1 MIDDVVPDSTQIL
14 HQLCLAGLSIK
25 VGNTS
30 VEVIGTDGMAHRF
43 VLVAELMTVLIMILP
58 VGDTVADGD
67 EAFGQF

>member
-14 HQLCLAGLSIK
+14 HQLCLARLSIK

-30 VEVIGTDGMAHRF
+30 VEVIGTDGMSHRF
-43 VLVAELMTVLIMILP
+43 VLVAELMTVLIMILT

-67 EAFGQF
+67 EAFGQL